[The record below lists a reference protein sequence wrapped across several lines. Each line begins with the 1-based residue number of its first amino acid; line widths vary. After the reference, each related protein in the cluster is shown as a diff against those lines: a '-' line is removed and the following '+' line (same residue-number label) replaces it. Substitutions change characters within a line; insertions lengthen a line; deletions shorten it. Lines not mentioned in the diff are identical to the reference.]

1 MKTKT
6 SSLAVKR
13 LTRSLKIL
21 HTIFSSLMFKFFF
34 SRESPEDI
42 YFEQLFSKAKNH

>member
-6 SSLAVKR
+6 FSLAVKR
-13 LTRSLKIL
+13 MTRSLKIL
-21 HTIFSSLMFKFFF
+21 HTIFSNLMFKFF
-34 SRESPEDI
+34 SRRESPEDI